1 MGLVMFLLVGLLAG
15 WLAGKIMRGGGF
27 GFWANLGLG
36 VAGALVGGFLARAV
50 GISAHGMLGG
60 LVTATAG
67 AVLLIW
73 LAAKLRS

>member
-50 GISAHGMLGG
+50 GISAHGMLGS

-73 LAAKLRS
+73 LAAKLRN